1 MQIISNDIQPSPGHE
16 ISLVTGFSARQRD
29 GSPEESSLAM
39 WIQWSLS
46 YVLTVLQFPSP
57 ESSTCRLLSFAL
69 SLAIAYRY
77 DAVSLSICPMLRAK
91 TTDITMQDILKS
103 RRPRRHGISAERYIS
118 STSPDMPLSRRAVCS
133 GYFHP
138 FTILEGAVTHKLVNY
153 WSCCGFS

>member
-1 MQIISNDIQPSPGHE
+1 
-16 ISLVTGFSARQRD
+16 
-29 GSPEESSLAM
+29 M
-39 WIQWSLS
+39 WIQRSLS
-46 YVLTVLQFPSP
+46 YVLTILQFPSP
-57 ESSTCRLLSFAL
+57 ESSTCRLFLSFAL

-103 RRPRRHGISAERYIS
+103 RRPRRHGISAERYIR

-133 GYFHP
+133 GYCHP

-153 WSCCGFS
+153 WSLAAGLVEGKRRNEDKPFKTRTCRFSFPTTPC